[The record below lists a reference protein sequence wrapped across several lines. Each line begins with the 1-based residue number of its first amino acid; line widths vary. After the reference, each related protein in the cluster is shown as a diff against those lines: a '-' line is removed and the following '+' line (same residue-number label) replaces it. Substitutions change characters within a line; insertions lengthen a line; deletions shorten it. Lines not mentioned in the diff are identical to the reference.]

1 MPRKRAG
8 VTLGA
13 PAMPANVLIVDD
25 DANVRRAL
33 RRGLETA
40 GFSVAEAADGFD
52 ALDKEQ
58 ELSPAVIVLDL
69 RMPRMN
75 GIEVAAVLRQR
86 FSKSKVLLLSIY
98 DIGET
103 LASAS
108 GICAVVAKTDGL
120 NKVIDRVREL
130 AARPENSAN

>member
-1 MPRKRAG
+1 
-8 VTLGA
+8 
-13 PAMPANVLIVDD
+13 MPANVLIVDD

-33 RRGLETA
+33 RRGLESA

-52 ALDKEQ
+52 ALDKER

-120 NKVIDRVREL
+120 NRVIDRVREL
-130 AARPENSAN
+130 AARAENTAN